1 MNPDEQA
8 FNEALIKLNAN
19 IATFGKYFDPS
30 DVNEQL
36 EDILLENN
44 DDTYKFKVMQ
54 LERLISITDRKI

>member
-19 IATFGKYFDPS
+19 IATFGKYFDPHE
-30 DVNEQL
+30 VNEQL

-44 DDTYKFKVMQ
+44 DDSGNK
-54 LERLISITDRKI
+54 RR